1 MKIAVTGATGF
12 IGSEVIKVLLKKK
25 KISIIATY
33 NKSKIIKKN
42 KVITYKKLDI
52 YKKNFN
58 FYKHLRCPDIVINLS
73 WSGLPNY
80 QSKHHIKKELK
91 AQKNFIKN
99 LVSNGLKNIFIS
111 GTCYEYGK
119 KDGELNEKMRINPMT
134 SYAVAKNYLRK
145 YVLGLRKKYK
155 FNLIWGRIFY
165 VYGKIK
171 SRKTLYSSILD
182 SFNKKKELE
191 VQGELIRDYL
201 SVQELS
207 KYIVELSLKRK
218 NIKTINIC
226 SGKGVSLK
234 QIVRKISNIEK
245 INPNIKF
252 IKSFDHPFE
261 SEKFWGSNKK
271 IKFYLNI

>member
-1 MKIAVTGATGF
+1 LNIHVRD
-12 IGSEVIKVLLKKK
+12 V
-25 KISIIATY
+25 Y
-33 NKSKIIKKN
+33 
-42 KVITYKKLDI
+42 
-52 YKKNFN
+52 
-58 FYKHLRCPDIVINLS
+58 
-73 WSGLPNY
+73 
-80 QSKHHIKKELK
+80 
-91 AQKNFIKN
+91 KNFIKN

-119 KDGELNEKMRINPMT
+119 KDGELNEKMRINPKT

-182 SFNKKKELE
+182 SFKKKKKLE

-218 NIKTINIC
+218 NIVIQLLITFIWMFISYTTIGLLYYYGKITFETLLIWIVILSLYFTYRIITIFKSAVEVQSEIERALMVMYKQIC
-226 SGKGVSLK
+226 S
-234 QIVRKISNIEK
+234 E
-245 INPNIKF
+245 
-252 IKSFDHPFE
+252 
-261 SEKFWGSNKK
+261 
-271 IKFYLNI
+271 